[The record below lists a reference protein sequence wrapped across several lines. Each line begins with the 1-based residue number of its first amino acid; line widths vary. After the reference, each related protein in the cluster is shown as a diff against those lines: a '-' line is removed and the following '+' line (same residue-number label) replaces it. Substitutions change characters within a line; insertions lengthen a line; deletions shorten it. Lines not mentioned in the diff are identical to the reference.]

1 MSYTQGFKARMVQ
14 RMAGPRAESA
24 TALAEETGVA
34 QPTLS
39 RWLRE
44 APTVSAMG
52 NQRGKSEQM
61 RGTKKWTPEEK
72 LRVVMEAASLSEEQ
86 LGDLLRREGLHT
98 AQLEEWRS
106 LVIEALAGRKP
117 TDPKGKGPSD
127 AKRLKEMSRDLSR
140 KNLALAEVTALLT
153 LQKKMQ
159 AIWGDEDG
167 NIPPRSG
174 T

>member
-1 MSYTQGFKARMVQ
+1 MNYPQGFKDRMVR
-14 RMAGPRAESA
+14 RMAGPRAMTA

-39 RWLRE
+39 RWMRE
-44 APTVSAMG
+44 ASTVSTMG
-52 NQRGKSEQM
+52 NQRGKSGESQ
-61 RGTKKWTPEEK
+61 GPKKWTAEEK
-72 LRVVMEAASLSEEQ
+72 LRVVLAANALPEEQ

-98 AQLEEWRS
+98 AQLEEWRA
-106 LVIEALAGRKP
+106 LVMEALAGRKRAA
-117 TDPKGKGPSD
+117 TKNSTD
-127 AKRLKEMSRDLSR
+127 AKRMKELTRDLNR

>member
-1 MSYTQGFKARMVQ
+1 MNYAQGFKARMVQ

-44 APTVSAMG
+44 ASTVSAMG
-52 NQRGKSEQM
+52 NQRGKSEES
-61 RGTKKWTPEEK
+61 RGPKKWTAEEK
-72 LRVVMEAASLSEEQ
+72 LRVVLEASSLSEEQ

-98 AQLEEWRS
+98 AQLEEWRA
-106 LVIEALAGRKP
+106 LVMEALAGRKP
-117 TDPKGKGPSD
+117 AATKSSSD
-127 AKRLKEMSRDLSR
+127 AKRMKELTRDLNR

>member
-1 MSYTQGFKARMVQ
+1 MVQ
-14 RMAGPRAESA
+14 RMAGPRAMTA
-24 TALAEETGVA
+24 TALATETGVA

-39 RWLRE
+39 RWMRE
-44 APTVSAMG
+44 ASTVSSMG
-52 NQRGKSEQM
+52 NQRGKSGKALGQ
-61 RGTKKWTPEEK
+61 KKWTADEK
-72 LRVVMEAASLSEEQ
+72 LRVVLAAASLSEEQ

-98 AQLEEWRS
+98 AQLEEWRA
-106 LVIEALAGRKP
+106 LVMEALAGRKP
-117 TDPKGKGPSD
+117 VATKASSD
-127 AKRLKEMSRDLSR
+127 AKRVKELSRDLLR

-167 NIPPRSG
+167 NIPSKSG